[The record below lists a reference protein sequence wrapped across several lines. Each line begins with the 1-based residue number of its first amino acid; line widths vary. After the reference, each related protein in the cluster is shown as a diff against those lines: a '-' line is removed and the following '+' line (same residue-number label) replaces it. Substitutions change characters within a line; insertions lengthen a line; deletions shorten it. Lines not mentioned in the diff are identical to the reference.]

1 MPMPYAI
8 GKAHHQ
14 SPCEFAEILKYLSVV
29 QSCSTLFAGHGFLEH
44 WGIVSF
50 GGPVSGLG
58 LSRLSLF
65 AHCKGSH
72 TLNTKVLKDVQV
84 VQNISS

>member
-14 SPCEFAEILKYLSVV
+14 SPCEFAEILKYLSV
-29 QSCSTLFAGHGFLEH
+29 
-44 WGIVSF
+44 
-50 GGPVSGLG
+50 G